1 MSGWRSISVGATTG
15 EANKALRMQAATSPK
30 SASLCRLNIMLFAC
44 VGVFMVVSGYYSF
57 LIPAWEAN
65 DELDHVANIEYQVKQ
80 FGTFMPIAY
89 ERWHETHQPPL
100 YYWVGAAWQRL
111 LGLPAFKVS
120 FPPWRATK
128 PENDKLIFA
137 HEKFDAVQVQQATAL
152 HKLRLLAAILGGITV
167 ALTFWICYSL
177 TEDWRF
183 SASATLVAA
192 LHPKFMMLS
201 AAVTNDSLAILLGS
215 ALLLLC
221 LRHISARSDRG
232 RLLLAVGIGLT
243 AGSGILTK
251 LNLLPLIVFLIPA
264 TAFLS
269 SSRWQRKGVDF
280 VMIAL
285 SALLVCGCWL
295 FHNRVRYGDWL
306 AMQASTEWLTR
317 QIPISM
323 RAGSFFDLERSLN
336 FIPQTLFRTFWY
348 NGGFNQLVAPFA
360 IYWLLWLIA
369 GICFAQ
375 TFKAQLT
382 NTCARLSLKNGLLV
396 WLAAV
401 AGLLAVLIIAHNS
414 SQAEGRLA
422 FPALPAFAV
431 LLTSGCEAYFTDTKL
446 RRLGL
451 LLWPGIILLLDIYVF
466 ARFVL
471 PHRQL

>member
-1 MSGWRSISVGATTG
+1 MSGWRSISVAATTG
-15 EANKALRMQAATSPK
+15 EATKALRMQAATSPK
-30 SASLCRLNIMLFAC
+30 PASLCRLNIILIGC
-44 VGVFMVVSGYYSF
+44 VGVFLLLSGYYSF

-65 DELDHVANIEYQVKQ
+65 DELDHVANIEYQVKH

-89 ERWHETHQPPL
+89 GRWHETHQPPL
-100 YYWVGAAWQRL
+100 YYWIAATWQRL
-111 LGLPAFKVS
+111 LGIPAFKVS

-137 HEKFDAVQVQQATAL
+137 HEKFDAIQVQQAIVL
-152 HKLRLLAAILGGITV
+152 HKLRLLAPILGGITV
-167 ALTFWICYSL
+167 ALTFWICYCL

-183 SASATLVAA
+183 SASATLAAA
-192 LHPKFMMLS
+192 LHPKFMILS
-201 AAVTNDSLAILLGS
+201 AAVTNDSLAMLLGS

-232 RLLLAVGIGLT
+232 RLLLAVGMGLT
-243 AGSGILTK
+243 AGLGILTK

-264 TAFLS
+264 TVFAS
-269 SSRWQRKGVDF
+269 SSRWQRKSVDC
-280 VMIAL
+280 VIIAL

-306 AMQASTEWLTR
+306 AMQASTDWLTR
-317 QIPISM
+317 QIPRSM
-323 RAGSFFDLERSLN
+323 RTASFFDLERSLN

-369 GICFAQ
+369 GVCFAQ
-375 TFKAQLT
+375 AFKTQLT
-382 NTCARLSLKNGLLV
+382 NTSPRLSLKNGLLV

-422 FPALPAFAV
+422 FVALPAFAV
-431 LLTSGCEAYFTDTKL
+431 LLTSGSEAYFKGTKL